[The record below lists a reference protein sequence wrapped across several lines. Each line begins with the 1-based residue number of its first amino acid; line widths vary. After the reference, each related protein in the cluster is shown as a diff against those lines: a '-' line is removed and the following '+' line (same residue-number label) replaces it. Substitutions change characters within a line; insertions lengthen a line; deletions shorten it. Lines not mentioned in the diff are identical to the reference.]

1 MAQNA
6 MRNAIDDY
14 VFDVLRDEM
23 KIEIPMASLDELEQ
37 KIMRL
42 ARARFPG

>member
-14 VFDVLRDEM
+14 VFDTLRDQNG
-23 KIEIPMASLDELEQ
+23 IEIAVEALDELEQ
-37 KIMRL
+37 KLMRL